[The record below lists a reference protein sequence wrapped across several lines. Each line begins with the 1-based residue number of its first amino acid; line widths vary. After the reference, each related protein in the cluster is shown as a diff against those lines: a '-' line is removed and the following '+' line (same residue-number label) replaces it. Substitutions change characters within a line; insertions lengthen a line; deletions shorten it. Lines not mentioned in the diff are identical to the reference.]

1 MQRIFYAGDSVLTG
15 TDIAQ
20 AVLAYAQA
28 LAGKQSSATVDI
40 PVLLST
46 GERGEASILIGP
58 SSQLFSETP
67 EEESASELTDDA
79 LVQHLTELAGA
90 LGVARPVVESA
101 ADIAAQH
108 RDDVDLDLDFD
119 PPTHARE

>member
-28 LAGKQSSATVDI
+28 LAGKQSSATVHI
-40 PVLLST
+40 PVVLST
-46 GERGEASILIGP
+46 GERGDASILIGP

-67 EEESASELTDDA
+67 EESSATELTDDA
-79 LVQHLTELAGA
+79 LVQHLTELTLS

-101 ADIAAQH
+101 ADIERQQ
-108 RDDVDLDLDFD
+108 RIDVDLDFD
-119 PPTHARE
+119 APTRAPE